1 MLLLNDHTGRKN
13 GAVSLVLFLAVF
25 YSFYWNRSFAP
36 NVEGWFEYYAVRM
49 NDGQVPYRDF
59 YLFTTPLFPLLLQ
72 VLFSLFD
79 RPFMVSH
86 LMGVVVNVASA
97 LCIYGI
103 AMQLSLPT
111 FPSMIAVVCA
121 TMVFSLDTG
130 EPVNYYNHLA
140 VFFAS
145 LSAWLYGRTGEGL
158 RRGTLVAAGA
168 AAMGSFL
175 SKQTIGLFWSAAL
188 VGLPILE
195 AIWQALGTHR
205 GEAGRLVRVAL
216 SRLGLVVSGMALACL
231 PFVLWLGS
239 HGALYDC
246 LDQTLIRGPSSKGA
260 FLDILIRPFFVP
272 LREASMKI
280 PLAAGALISILIHAL
295 AFHRRLL
302 AHDSVWYGAALAAFF
317 CCAKAGF
324 GFEAVTDRFLFRTMM
339 YAGVVSAALLLLEFL
354 LQAVVNAMARRNAG
368 EDNRHTAFPTPFL
381 PAACLALAVWV
392 TLGMSYPIYEPMA
405 LPTIP
410 LPFFLLLWLSRDQV
424 PSATALSSASVGAG
438 RIMAVVVL
446 CLATWYASTF
456 KLLNPW
462 SWSGWVEPP
471 LSRSTEQSSLP
482 GLQGLRLPPT
492 TINVLDSTV
501 EAMRAHS
508 RADDDVYAYP
518 YFPSLYMLAGKKAY
532 TFSYVHFID
541 VAPDYVVARDIET
554 LKARPPR
561 VLVKLDHDR
570 TWIEGLSHGFR
581 RSGESEQTR
590 LFDFLNELVKDYSI
604 VHERIVM
611 PNVWLRVYVRQ
622 TSPSGQASAP

>member
-1 MLLLNDHTGRKN
+1 MLFLNDHAGRKN
-13 GAVSLVLFLAVF
+13 GAVALVLFLAVF
-25 YSFYWNRSFAP
+25 YAFFWNRSFAP

-59 YLFTTPLFPLLLQ
+59 YLFTTPLFPLVLQ
-72 VLFSLFD
+72 GLFSIFD

-86 LMGVVVNVASA
+86 LMGVVVNIGSA
-97 LCIYGI
+97 LCMYGI
-103 AMQLSLPT
+103 AMQLSLPP
-111 FPSMIAVVCA
+111 FQSMVAVACA
-121 TMVFSLDTG
+121 TLVFSLDTG
-130 EPVNYYNHLA
+130 EPTNYYNHLA

-145 LSAWLYGRTGEGL
+145 LSAWLYGRAGDGL
-158 RRGTLVAAGA
+158 RRGTLIAAGA

-188 VGLPILE
+188 VGLPVLE
-195 AIWQALGTHR
+195 AIWQSPGTRR
-205 GEAGRLVRVAL
+205 GEAGRLARVAL
-216 SRLGLVVSGMALACL
+216 GRMGLVGSGMVLACL
-231 PFVLWLGS
+231 PFVLWLSS

-260 FLDILIRPFFVP
+260 FLDILTRPFLVP
-272 LREASMKI
+272 LRDASMKI
-280 PLAAGALISILIHAL
+280 PLAAGALISVLIHAL

-302 AHDSVWYGAALAAFF
+302 AHESVWYGAALAAFF
-317 CCAKAGF
+317 CCVKAGF
-324 GFEAVTDRFLFRTMM
+324 GFEADTDRFLFRTMM
-339 YAGVVSAALLLLEFL
+339 YAGVVSAGLLLLEFM
-354 LQAVVNAMARRNAG
+354 LQAVVRAMAEWNADEEHRRV
-368 EDNRHTAFPTPFL
+368 TFPTPFL

-405 LPTIP
+405 LSTIP
-410 LPFFLLLWLSRDQV
+410 LPFFLLLWLARADAPAV
-424 PSATALSSASVGAG
+424 TAPASASVGAG
-438 RIMAVVVL
+438 RVMAVVAL
-446 CLATWYASTF
+446 CLATWVASTF
-456 KLLNPW
+456 KLLHPW
-462 SWSGWVEPP
+462 SWSGWIEPP
-471 LSRSTEQSSLP
+471 LSRSTEQSSLA

-501 EAMRAHS
+501 EAIQAHS
-508 RADDDVYAYP
+508 QADDDVYAYP

-554 LKARPPR
+554 LKSRPPR

-570 TWIEGLSHGFR
+570 AWIEGLSHGFR

-590 LFDFLNELVKDYSI
+590 LFDFLNELARDYSV

-611 PNVWLRVYVRQ
+611 PNVWLRVYVRR
-622 TSPSGQASAP
+622 TTPSGQAGAP